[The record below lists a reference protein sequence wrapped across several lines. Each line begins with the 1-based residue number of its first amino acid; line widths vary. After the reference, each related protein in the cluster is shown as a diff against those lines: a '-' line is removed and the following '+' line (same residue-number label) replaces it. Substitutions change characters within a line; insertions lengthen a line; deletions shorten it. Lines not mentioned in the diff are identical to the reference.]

1 MQSSCCYLV
10 FLVLTA
16 HWDPERVIWQGRL
29 QRLCLVPG
37 CTQPNVALLLGG
49 QENWHRLWMDRR
61 DDRVG
66 RRGQDAVDLVRT
78 RNRLGLRAAVSF
90 ELNPDAGEAEQRP
103 AVVEREPNNVLLLVS
118 GFGLG
123 PYSAKLFAGTRQ
135 RFSGFNQPRQC
146 GDDVLRILVTGGPPD
161 ARIEAP

>member
-78 RNRLGLRAAVSF
+78 RNRLGLRAAVS
-90 ELNPDAGEAEQRP
+90 LNSIQMP
-103 AVVEREPNNVLLLVS
+103 AKQNS
-118 GFGLG
+118 GRLSS
-123 PYSAKLFAGTRQ
+123 SANQTTSFFLSLDSAWAHIRRNCSLAQG
-135 RFSGFNQPRQC
+135 SGSPASTSRASA
-146 GDDVLRILVTGGPPD
+146 VTTCYGYW
-161 ARIEAP
+161 